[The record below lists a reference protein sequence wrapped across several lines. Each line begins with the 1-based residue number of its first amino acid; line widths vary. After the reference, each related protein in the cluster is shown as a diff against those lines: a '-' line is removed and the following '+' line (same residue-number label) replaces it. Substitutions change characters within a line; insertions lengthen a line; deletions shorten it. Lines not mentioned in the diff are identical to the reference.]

1 MLLGQGGKLAG
12 RLCAYAWSTTVRLQS
27 LPKPSAALL
36 VLGQKERARGLA
48 SPPKGAPCRVRL
60 PSSILVADSCKRG
73 QSRAMMAAG
82 QPRQVGLLTWPK
94 ASSPRVTLLGI
105 FLHLGRRGS
114 PYSEPQACCL
124 QRS

>member
-12 RLCAYAWSTTVRLQS
+12 RLCAYAWSTTVRLQR

-60 PSSILVADSCKRG
+60 PSSILLPTHASVG
-73 QSRAMMAAG
+73 RAG
-82 QPRQVGLLTWPK
+82 P
-94 ASSPRVTLLGI
+94 
-105 FLHLGRRGS
+105 
-114 PYSEPQACCL
+114 
-124 QRS
+124 